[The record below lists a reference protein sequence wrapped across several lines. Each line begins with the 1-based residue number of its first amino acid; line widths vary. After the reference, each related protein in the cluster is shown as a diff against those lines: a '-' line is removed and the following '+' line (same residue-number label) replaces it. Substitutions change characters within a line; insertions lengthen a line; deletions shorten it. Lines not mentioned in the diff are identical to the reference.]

1 MHKSKKRN
9 LVLLFLKDRI
19 NYIFLMLL
27 KKLYNFKLVLIA
39 IFLLSLK
46 TSFADNKLLMITAE
60 YCVYCQ
66 IWEKEIGKIYPKTD
80 ISKSFPL
87 ERIELD
93 KYLISNDSDNYETKI
108 TPTFFFFKEKEKIGR
123 IIGYSSEEMFWWQVD
138 EILDLN

>member
-1 MHKSKKRN
+1 M
-9 LVLLFLKDRI
+9 LF
-19 NYIFLMLL
+19 
-27 KKLYNFKLVLIA
+27 KKLYNFKLLLIV

-46 TSFADNKLLMITAE
+46 PSFADNKLLMITAD

-93 KYLISNDSDNYETKI
+93 EYLISNDSDNYENKI
-108 TPTFFFFKEKEKIGR
+108 TPTFIFFREKKEIGR
-123 IIGYSSEEMFWWQVD
+123 IIGYSSAEMFWWQVD
-138 EILDLN
+138 EIIDYN

>member
-1 MHKSKKRN
+1 M
-9 LVLLFLKDRI
+9 LF
-19 NYIFLMLL
+19 
-27 KKLYNFKLVLIA
+27 KKLYKFKLLLIV

-46 TSFADNKLLMITAE
+46 SSFADNKLLMITAD

-93 KYLISNDSDNYETKI
+93 EHIISNDSDNYQTKI
-108 TPTFFFFKEKEKIGR
+108 TQTFVFFKEKEENGR
-123 IIGYSSEEMFWWQVD
+123 IIGYSSAEMFWWQVD
-138 EILDLN
+138 EILDRD